1 MSEFSI
7 QRRDLLIAAAATAAA
22 VTQPAAAQP
31 PLGRDPSEGAPTA
44 DQQRRMAWW
53 HDAKFG
59 MFIHFGLYAA
69 HGRHEWAMEMEA
81 IPVAEYQKFTAGFN
95 PAPGTPR
102 KWAQLAK
109 AAGMKYMVLTS
120 KHHEGFCNWDTKL
133 TNYNAAKYG
142 PKRDIIREY
151 VEAARA
157 EGLKVGFYYSLMD
170 WHHPDGARCA
180 TDEAAR
186 RRFVDYTH
194 GLIRELMTNYGKID
208 VLWYD
213 VSWPLDA
220 KGWESEKMN
229 QMVFALQ
236 PDIIVNNR
244 NALPGDFSTPE
255 QTIKA
260 EAGGRAWE
268 SCMTLNDSWG
278 YQKADDNWKD
288 PRTVIRNLITCARD
302 GGNYLLNIGPQPDGG
317 IPPQSERILRSVG
330 DWMKTG
336 GKTIYGADACQPHR
350 SAYANFT
357 RKGNTL
363 YMHVHFWPSGGDVSI
378 GGLKNKVLS
387 AKVLKTGQALM
398 VDQDGFRTRLT
409 GLPDAAPD
417 APVTII
423 AIECDGPPL
432 QDTDN
437 VRINKPRLGVGI

>member
-1 MSEFSI
+1 MGHFI
-7 QRRDLLIAAAATAAA
+7 IGRRDLLAGAAAAPLAA
-22 VTQPAAAQP
+22 VGAANAQP
-31 PLGRDPSEGAPTA
+31 PPGRDPSGGAADA
-44 DQQRRMAWW
+44 DQQRRMKWW

-69 HGRHEWAMEMEA
+69 HGRHEWAMEDEA
-81 IPVAEYQKFTAGFN
+81 IPVAEYQRFTEGFK
-95 PAPGTPR
+95 PAPGSPR

-133 TNYNAAKYG
+133 TNYNAAKFG
-142 PKRDIIREY
+142 PRRDLIAEY

-157 EGLKVGFYYSLMD
+157 EGMRVGFYYSLMD

-194 GLIRELMTNYGKID
+194 GLIRELLTNYGKID
-208 VLWYD
+208 ILWYD

-220 KGWESEKMN
+220 AGWESEKMN
-229 QMVFALQ
+229 RMVFGLQ

-244 NALPGDFSTPE
+244 NKLPGDFSTPE

-260 EAGGRAWE
+260 EEGGRAWE

-278 YQKADDNWKD
+278 YQRADDNWKT

-317 IPPQSERILRSVG
+317 IPPESERILRAAGEWVHRHG
-330 DWMKTG
+330 E
-336 GKTIYGADACQPHR
+336 TIYGADRCRVAR
-350 SAYANFT
+350 NTYANFT

-363 YMHVHFWPSGGDVSI
+363 YMHVHFWPGSDVAISG
-378 GGLKNKVLS
+378 LRQKVLS
-387 AKVLKTGQALM
+387 AKLMNTGQSVA
-398 VDQDGFRTRLT
+398 VAQDGFRTHLT
-409 GLPDAAPD
+409 GLPATAPD
-417 APVTII
+417 SPVTTI
-423 AIECDGPPL
+423 ALECDGEPV
-432 QDTDN
+432 QDTDY
-437 VRINKPRLGVGI
+437 VRINKPRAGVGI